1 MNKMIKMATIVAGVG
16 AMLSFAGCGEKDPAK
31 KAANIFREMNSV
43 VAASGLT
50 KDLPMPES
58 RVAALENGTLT
69 EEEKKG
75 LLNISE
81 KVASSMGLFKRYV
94 AALKEVK
101 SLDSTIC
108 KDLISDLYCIDRA
121 EEFFSATPDQQKQA
135 VEKVEKKLEQLK
147 HLKAAMGMK

>member
-31 KAANIFREMNSV
+31 KAANAFRELNSV
-43 VAASGLT
+43 VADSGLS
-50 KDLPMPES
+50 KDAIVGADEIT
-58 RVAALENGTLT
+58 ALESGKLSA
-69 EEEKKG
+69 EELKG
-75 LLNISE
+75 AIEMSE
-81 KVASSMGLFKRYV
+81 KIAPSLGMFKKYV

-108 KDLISDLYCIDRA
+108 KDLIRGLYRIDSPA
-121 EEFFSATPDQQKQA
+121 FFSATPDQQKQA

-147 HLKAAMGMK
+147 HLKAAMGTK